1 MAPPPEAYARTIKRK
16 SGGPAASSSASPA
29 PKGKSANVAKLDASA
44 SSPSIGVNDTADVPD
59 NEVNAKYMATVH
71 ENLRIIE
78 ACPLFA
84 DMKDIYIYIYI
95 IYVYIYIYLYIYRS

>member
-1 MAPPPEAYARTIKRK
+1 MAPPPEAAQTIIKRKSK
-16 SGGPAASSSASPA
+16 SGGPAESPA
-29 PKGKSANVAKLDASA
+29 PKGKSAKVAKLDAST
-44 SSPSIGVNDTADVPD
+44 SSPNIGVNNTADVPD

-84 DMKDIYIYIYI
+84 DMKDIYIYIYNI
-95 IYVYIYIYLYIYRS
+95 CIYIYIYI